1 MKRLLL
7 IGIAIIAVAAGA
19 IWWAT
24 PSTAEVE
31 FELRLSSDNGCIG
44 TYPGLGVV
52 SGSTELVLRDNDNKK
67 VATISLYESAASN
80 KLTCSMIGI
89 AEIPVLD
96 VYRAEVNNF
105 GRVIDAGLVDRDQVE
120 SGRVRISNP

>member
-1 MKRLLL
+1 M
-7 IGIAIIAVAAGA
+7 A
-19 IWWAT
+19 

-31 FELRLSSDNGCIG
+31 FELRLSSDNGCVG

-52 SGSTELVLRDNDNKK
+52 TGYTDLILRDNDNKK
-67 VATISLYESAASN
+67 IATIPLYESHATN
-80 KLTCSMIGI
+80 KFTCSMIGV

-96 VYRAEVNNF
+96 VYHAEVDNF

-120 SGRVRISNP
+120 NGRVRISNP

>member
-1 MKRLLL
+1 MKRLIL
-7 IGIAIIAVAAGA
+7 IGTAIIAVVAGV